1 MTIDDFRDELDGE
14 TGPVQAG
21 LSKDEKNWAMAAHL
35 SSLTSFIGIPW
46 FLGPLIIYFVK
57 KDDSTFVGDHA
68 KEALNFGISVFI
80 YSFVCLA
87 LVFVFFIGVALLG
100 VLVVAAVVLNV
111 MAGIKAS
118 EGKTYKYPF
127 TIRLIS

>member
-1 MTIDDFRDELDGE
+1 MTIDDIKDELDGE

-21 LSKDEKNWAMAAHL
+21 LSKDEKNWALAAHL
-35 SSLTSFIGIPW
+35 SSLASFIGIPW

-57 KDDSTFVGDHA
+57 KDESTFVGDHA

-80 YSFVCLA
+80 YFVVCLA
-87 LVFVFFIGVALLG
+87 LMFVLIGFLLAPI
-100 VLVVAAVVLNV
+100 LVIAAIVLNV